1 MNNPTQAIIPTKED
15 RARKLLAAELPEEYR
30 DLVSNRG
37 VEGIAVYGSS
47 DEETWCGAALRA
59 ITRALAEREAVVAW
73 LRENARLWGPRA
85 GTWLLSEAADAIERG
100 DHMGVGE

>member
-15 RARKLLAAELPEEYR
+15 RSRELLAAELPEEYR

-59 ITRALAEREAVVAW
+59 ITRALAEREAVVAHILSMAAKW
-73 LRENARLWGPRA
+73 NGAI
-85 GTWLLSEAADAIERG
+85 GTAALEMAAAQIKRG